1 MIVFQDVSKT
11 FRTKGGEV
19 QALRHVN
26 LTIGDGD
33 IQGIIGFS
41 GAGKSTLLRM
51 INALEVPTS
60 GHVEIS
66 GRCVDTLTG
75 GELRGLR
82 KKIGMIFQ
90 QFNLLSSK
98 TVYENI
104 AIPLRLQHADPKT
117 MDARVAELLSFVG
130 LFDKAKAYPDQLSG
144 GQKQR
149 VGIARALATNPSILL
164 CDEATSALDPETTD
178 AILELLQKINRELN
192 LTIVLITHEI
202 NVVRR
207 ICNRVAV
214 MDRGRMVEQ
223 GSVLEVFSNP
233 RQEMT
238 KQFVQTVI
246 PEKIPDSIV
255 RSLEQETRNYK
266 LLKVRFLGETAQE
279 NLFCECNRRF
289 PVETGIIFASCS
301 ELQGTALGIFIV
313 EAIGSGEDIAAMKQY
328 MEARGAQVQEVIR

>member
-1 MIVFQDVSKT
+1 
-11 FRTKGGEV
+11 
-19 QALRHVN
+19 
-26 LTIGDGD
+26 
-33 IQGIIGFS
+33 
-41 GAGKSTLLRM
+41 
-51 INALEVPTS
+51 
-60 GHVEIS
+60 
-66 GRCVDTLTG
+66 
-75 GELRGLR
+75 
-82 KKIGMIFQ
+82 
-90 QFNLLSSK
+90 
-98 TVYENI
+98 
-104 AIPLRLQHADPKT
+104 
-117 MDARVAELLSFVG
+117 
-130 LFDKAKAYPDQLSG
+130 
-144 GQKQR
+144 
-149 VGIARALATNPSILL
+149 
-164 CDEATSALDPETTD
+164 
-178 AILELLQKINRELN
+178 
-192 LTIVLITHEI
+192 
-202 NVVRR
+202 
-207 ICNRVAV
+207 
-214 MDRGRMVEQ
+214 MVEQ